1 MDFVIETLDVD
12 NIGTCVVVGTC
23 VTQVLEKVLCFYWNI
38 LRSPTSDKVIEYT

>member
-1 MDFVIETLDVD
+1 MDFVIETLHVD
-12 NIGTCVVVGTC
+12 NT

>member
-12 NIGTCVVVGTC
+12 NTGTC

-38 LRSPTSDKVIEYT
+38 L